1 MGGEEEGMV
10 IDEEGIVGIVD
21 GLNLLDC
28 VLELRYSQGLIYHTP
43 HIRTGMGSNG

>member
-1 MGGEEEGMV
+1 MV

-28 VLELRYSQGLIYHTP
+28 VLELRYSQGYSQGLIYHTP